1 MTDEM
6 TGDDQRDG
14 DDHDD
19 DDDAGGDDGD
29 DTHVFVNTMCRTMI

>member
-6 TGDDQRDG
+6 PGDDQRDG

-19 DDDAGGDDGD
+19 DDDAGGDDSD